1 MEEFS
6 HHFAHIFSTF
16 EENRSIFREHGGRGF
31 SQTHS
36 ISISYTLPKN
46 LASEMHFNR
55 TMETENTLKQTQDSP
70 HVPLSLNKVS
80 PPTSETK
87 ESNISNGANGRG
99 NAFLFSFLEDLVHC
113 IKGSLLS
120 ISGLANHAVEKFDTV
135 EIRQHFQTSVSQD
148 VKKIDSVLNTL
159 LNYMSV
165 TTPLIKTNTLNIILE
180 DILEANEKQIRDKR
194 IHVFKNC
201 EADLPQTYMHAEQLR
216 FVLNSLLQYA
226 ILYTPSDGNIG
237 FSVKLLNPSSLTA
250 PQEISAKSHKAHI
263 GVSIGFSGPKPAV
276 ESSGNGSGGNGSGTK
291 EAQKDEAIELILK
304 LVREAVER
312 NYGALK
318 FVADEKGV
326 KTLIT
331 LKLSLERRR
340 AIHYEPI
347 NL

>member
-1 MEEFS
+1 MQS
-6 HHFAHIFSTF
+6 LRA
-16 EENRSIFREHGGRGF
+16 
-31 SQTHS
+31 
-36 ISISYTLPKN
+36 
-46 LASEMHFNR
+46 
-55 TMETENTLKQTQDSP
+55 METENTSKQTP
-70 HVPLSLNKVS
+70 PRLHVLFPDKTNPPSL
-80 PPTSETK
+80 ETK
-87 ESNISNGANGRG
+87 DGKGSNGSNGRS
-99 NAFLFSFLEDLVHC
+99 NTFLFSFLEDLVHC

-120 ISGLANHAVEKFDTV
+120 INGLANQAVEKFDTV
-135 EIRQHFQTSVSQD
+135 EIRQHFQTSVAQD

-180 DILEANEKQIRDKR
+180 DILEANEKQLLDKR

-226 ILYTPSDGNIG
+226 ILYTPPDGNIG
-237 FSVKLLNPSSLTA
+237 FSIKHLNPSSLSV
-250 PQEISAKSHKAHI
+250 PQEASAKNKKAYI
-263 GVSIGFSGPKPAV
+263 GVSIGFSGSKSGAV
-276 ESSGNGSGGNGSGTK
+276 SSGNGSGGNGNGNGSGTN
-291 EAQKDEAIELILK
+291 ETQKDEAIELILK
-304 LVREAVER
+304 LVTEAVER

-318 FVADEKGV
+318 FIADEKGV

-331 LKLSLERRR
+331 LKLSLERRK